1 MALDREQF
9 EFDRRAVRQR
19 VLPFAVPACLGFGLA
34 ATHWSAA
41 TAWLLVLAGA
51 LTAAVIGGTVFAP
64 WRRLPSWA
72 FVGPPL
78 TYCLVVAVLREATGG
93 SESASTLL
101 FLLSVFW
108 VSLHGSRAHL
118 AVVLAGCAA
127 ALIVPLAVVGA
138 PLYPA
143 EELHSVV
150 MWLII
155 GPILGATVQRLVRQT
170 AAGERRFRSLVQN
183 AADSILV
190 VGADRTVRFASPAAT
205 EALTHDP
212 LGCTALEL
220 LRLVH
225 VEDRRAVVLALRDLL
240 HSAAGQPAR
249 LQARLRHN
257 DDRWHP
263 MEVVVTNL
271 FHDPDV
277 GGLVFNA
284 RDITERAVLEQ
295 RLRQLAFHDPLTGL
309 ANRVLFADRVGHAV
323 AQSRR
328 TGTRVA
334 VLYCD
339 LDDFKTINDSLGH
352 DAGDEL
358 LLTVARRLRGCLR
371 AGDTPARLGGDE
383 FAVLLENLH
392 GADEAIDIATRLLAD
407 LRGPMTIRDRALT
420 VGASVGIVVPPVGQ
434 ATSAGELQR
443 DADAAMYAAKRRGKN
458 RWELYDPG
466 MHADALQR
474 LEITAELDRALR
486 LRELLLAYQPV
497 VGVDDGEIVGVE
509 ALVRWQH
516 PQRGLVMPLEFIPFA
531 EETGQILPLGRWVLS
546 EACRQAR
553 AWHDLGNPNLT
564 MSVNLSA
571 RQLQDPNLVDF
582 VAGTL
587 AETGLRPDSLVLEL
601 TETALMA
608 EPDAGFQVIRRLKRL
623 GVRLA
628 IDDFGTGY
636 SSLAYL
642 HRLPVDVIKVD
653 RSFIADLG
661 LGSDRATLANG
672 VLELVRT
679 LQVSTVAEGVET
691 AEQLSALRTARCQLA
706 QGFMF
711 SRPVP
716 AEEITEILTV
726 TEQVHEVV

>member
-9 EFDRRAVRQR
+9 EFDGRAVRQR
-19 VLPFAVPACLGFGLA
+19 VLPFAVPACLGFAQA
-34 ATHWSAA
+34 AVHPSAA
-41 TAWLLVLAGA
+41 TVWLLATAGA
-51 LTAAVIGGTVFAP
+51 LTAAVIGGTVLAP

-72 FVGPPL
+72 FVAPPRA
-78 TYCLVVAVLREATGG
+78 CGAVVAVLRQASGG
-93 SESASTLL
+93 AAAAAALL
-101 FLLSVFW
+101 FLLAIFW

-118 AVVLAGCAA
+118 GVVLAGCAA
-127 ALIVPLAVVGA
+127 ALVAPLVLVGA
-138 PLYPA
+138 PLYPPDK
-143 EELHSVV
+143 LDDVV

-170 AAGERRFRSLVQN
+170 VAGERRFRSLVQN

-190 VGADRTVRFASPAAT
+190 VDGRGVVGFASPAVA
-205 EALTHDP
+205 EALGADARGSSAHD
-212 LGCTALEL
+212 L
-220 LRLVH
+220 LRRVH
-225 VEDRRAVVLALRDLL
+225 PEDRRAVTLALRDVLG
-240 HSAAGQPAR
+240 AAADQPAR
-249 LQARLRHN
+249 LQARLLHH
-257 DDRWHP
+257 DDRWHHL
-263 MEVVVTNL
+263 EIVATNL
-271 FHDPDV
+271 FQDRDV
-277 GGLVFNA
+277 EGLVFNA

-309 ANRVLFADRVGHAV
+309 ANRALFADRVGHAV

-358 LLTVARRLRGCLR
+358 LLAVARRLRGCLR

-392 GADEAIDIATRLLAD
+392 GADEAVDVATRLLAD
-407 LRGPMTIRDRALT
+407 LRQPLTIRDRSFT

-466 MHADALQR
+466 MHTDALQR
-474 LEITAELDRALR
+474 LEIPAALDRALAQD
-486 LRELLLAYQPV
+486 ELLLAYQPV
-497 VGVDDGEIVGVE
+497 VDVDGGQIVGVE

-516 PQRGLVMPLEFIPFA
+516 PQRGIVMPLEFIPFA
-531 EETGQILPLGRWVLS
+531 EETGQILPLGRWVLG

-553 AWHDLGNPNLT
+553 AWHDLGNPALT

-571 RQLQDPNLVDF
+571 RQLQDPTLVDF
-582 VAGTL
+582 VAATL
-587 AETGLRPDSLVLEL
+587 AETGLRPDRLVLEL

-661 LGSDRATLANG
+661 LGSDRATLARG

-679 LQVSTVAEGVET
+679 LQVATVAEGVET

-716 AEEITEILTV
+716 AQEITGILTV
-726 TEQVHEVV
+726 AERVREAV